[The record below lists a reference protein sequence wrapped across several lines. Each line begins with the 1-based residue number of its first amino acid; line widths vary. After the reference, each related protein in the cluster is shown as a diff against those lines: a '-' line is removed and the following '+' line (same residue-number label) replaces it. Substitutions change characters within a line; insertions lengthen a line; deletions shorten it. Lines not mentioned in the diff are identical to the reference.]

1 MGLSFPDLCEKILET
16 AHLANCYGTAKVESA
31 AFSPPLPPLPLMK
44 RGKERRLGK
53 DGPVKNERNT
63 GISGR
68 PSCSPVFPPCGERA
82 PCLLGCLWTLLVPDP
97 SSGSSYWEIR
107 IIGATYVTREEVL
120 EEGGLWEPINVLDID
135 RKQLIQNLEKD
146 VRIEKASIS
155 FAFPTYFDIHI
166 TERLPGLYVECDG
179 PQFAKVSYSGHV
191 LAVHS
196 SIPDA
201 TAPLLTGY
209 HGGNLMEGDEIE
221 DEDVRGLLQ
230 FFGPLG
236 TFHSGPDYGSF
247 HGWAEADHYP
257 SAPELPI
264 IVGDAENAN
273 KKIDTFVML
282 CREMGNRKFKGK
294 YIDITYEQPYV
305 KLE

>member
-1 MGLSFPDLCEKILET
+1 M
-16 AHLANCYGTAKVESA
+16 
-31 AFSPPLPPLPLMK
+31 
-44 RGKERRLGK
+44 
-53 DGPVKNERNT
+53 
-63 GISGR
+63 
-68 PSCSPVFPPCGERA
+68 
-82 PCLLGCLWTLLVPDP
+82 
-97 SSGSSYWEIR
+97 
-107 IIGATYVTREEVL
+107 
-120 EEGGLWEPINVLDID
+120 EEGGLWEPINILDID

-230 FFGPLG
+230 FLG
-236 TFHSGPDYGSF
+236 RL
-247 HGWAEADHYP
+247 EP
-257 SAPELPI
+257 SIQDQITEVSMDGRKQITIHLRRSLPI

>member
-1 MGLSFPDLCEKILET
+1 ML
-16 AHLANCYGTAKVESA
+16 
-31 AFSPPLPPLPLMK
+31 
-44 RGKERRLGK
+44 
-53 DGPVKNERNT
+53 
-63 GISGR
+63 
-68 PSCSPVFPPCGERA
+68 
-82 PCLLGCLWTLLVPDP
+82 PCLSPRVVSALLACLVAFGLFWFLIHRPGLHI
-97 SSGSSYWEIR
+97 GKIR

-120 EEGGLWEPINVLDID
+120 EEGGLWEPINVLDSD
-135 RKQLIQNLEKD
+135 RRQLIQNLEKD

-221 DEDVRGLLQ
+221 DEDVRGL
-230 FFGPLG
+230 
-236 TFHSGPDYGSF
+236 
-247 HGWAEADHYP
+247 
-257 SAPELPI
+257 
-264 IVGDAENAN
+264 
-273 KKIDTFVML
+273 
-282 CREMGNRKFKGK
+282 
-294 YIDITYEQPYV
+294 
-305 KLE
+305 

>member
-1 MGLSFPDLCEKILET
+1 MLPSLSPRVVSALLAFLVAFGLFWFLIHRPGLHI
-16 AHLANCYGTAKVESA
+16 
-31 AFSPPLPPLPLMK
+31 
-44 RGKERRLGK
+44 GK
-53 DGPVKNERNT
+53 
-63 GISGR
+63 
-68 PSCSPVFPPCGERA
+68 
-82 PCLLGCLWTLLVPDP
+82 
-97 SSGSSYWEIR
+97 IR

-120 EEGGLWEPINVLDID
+120 EEGGLWESINVLDID

-230 FFGPLG
+230 FLG
-236 TFHSGPDYGSF
+236 RLEPSIQDQITEVSM
-247 HGWAEADHYP
+247 EADHYP
-257 SAPELPI
+257 SAPEPSHYRWRCGKCQQKDRYLCDALP
-264 IVGDAENAN
+264 
-273 KKIDTFVML
+273 
-282 CREMGNRKFKGK
+282 GNGEPE
-294 YIDITYEQPYV
+294 IQG
-305 KLE
+305 

>member
-1 MGLSFPDLCEKILET
+1 MYALK
-16 AHLANCYGTAKVESA
+16 
-31 AFSPPLPPLPLMK
+31 
-44 RGKERRLGK
+44 
-53 DGPVKNERNT
+53 
-63 GISGR
+63 
-68 PSCSPVFPPCGERA
+68 
-82 PCLLGCLWTLLVPDP
+82 
-97 SSGSSYWEIR
+97 
-107 IIGATYVTREEVL
+107 
-120 EEGGLWEPINVLDID
+120 
-135 RKQLIQNLEKD
+135 
-146 VRIEKASIS
+146 KASIS

-230 FFGPLG
+230 FLG
-236 TFHSGPDYGSF
+236 RL
-247 HGWAEADHYP
+247 EP
-257 SAPELPI
+257 SIQDQITEVSMDGRKQITIHLRRSLPI
-264 IVGDAENAN
+264 IVWRCGKCQQKDRCLCDA
-273 KKIDTFVML
+273 L
-282 CREMGNRKFKGK
+282 PGNGEPEIKGK

>member
-1 MGLSFPDLCEKILET
+1 MLPSPSPRVVSALLAFLVAFGLFWFLIHRPGLHI
-16 AHLANCYGTAKVESA
+16 
-31 AFSPPLPPLPLMK
+31 
-44 RGKERRLGK
+44 GK
-53 DGPVKNERNT
+53 
-63 GISGR
+63 
-68 PSCSPVFPPCGERA
+68 
-82 PCLLGCLWTLLVPDP
+82 
-97 SSGSSYWEIR
+97 IR

-230 FFGPLG
+230 FLG
-236 TFHSGPDYGSF
+236 RL
-247 HGWAEADHYP
+247 EP
-257 SAPELPI
+257 SI
-264 IVGDAENAN
+264 QDQI
-273 KKIDTFVML
+273 
-282 CREMGNRKFKGK
+282 RKFPWMGGSRSLSICAGAFPLSLAMRKMPTK
-294 YIDITYEQPYV
+294 RSIP
-305 KLE
+305 L

>member
-1 MGLSFPDLCEKILET
+1 MLPSPSPRVVSALLAFLVAFGLFWFLIHRPGLHI
-16 AHLANCYGTAKVESA
+16 
-31 AFSPPLPPLPLMK
+31 
-44 RGKERRLGK
+44 GK
-53 DGPVKNERNT
+53 
-63 GISGR
+63 
-68 PSCSPVFPPCGERA
+68 
-82 PCLLGCLWTLLVPDP
+82 
-97 SSGSSYWEIR
+97 IR

-230 FFGPLG
+230 FLGGSRSLSICAGAFPL
-236 TFHSGPDYGSF
+236 SL
-247 HGWAEADHYP
+247 A
-257 SAPELPI
+257 
-264 IVGDAENAN
+264 
-273 KKIDTFVML
+273 M
-282 CREMGNRKFKGK
+282 RKMPTKRS
-294 YIDITYEQPYV
+294 IP
-305 KLE
+305 L

>member
-1 MGLSFPDLCEKILET
+1 MLPSLSPRVVSALLAFLVAFGLFWFLIHRPGLHI
-16 AHLANCYGTAKVESA
+16 
-31 AFSPPLPPLPLMK
+31 
-44 RGKERRLGK
+44 GK
-53 DGPVKNERNT
+53 
-63 GISGR
+63 
-68 PSCSPVFPPCGERA
+68 
-82 PCLLGCLWTLLVPDP
+82 
-97 SSGSSYWEIR
+97 IR

-209 HGGNLMEGDEIE
+209 HGGNLMEGCKGALA
-221 DEDVRGLLQ
+221 V
-230 FFGPLG
+230 FGPLG

-257 SAPELPI
+257 SAPEPSHYRWRCGKCQQKDRYLCDALP
-264 IVGDAENAN
+264 
-273 KKIDTFVML
+273 
-282 CREMGNRKFKGK
+282 GNGEPE
-294 YIDITYEQPYV
+294 IQG
-305 KLE
+305 

>member
-1 MGLSFPDLCEKILET
+1 MLPSPSPRVVSALLAFLVAFGLFWFLIHRPGLHI
-16 AHLANCYGTAKVESA
+16 
-31 AFSPPLPPLPLMK
+31 
-44 RGKERRLGK
+44 GK
-53 DGPVKNERNT
+53 
-63 GISGR
+63 
-68 PSCSPVFPPCGERA
+68 
-82 PCLLGCLWTLLVPDP
+82 
-97 SSGSSYWEIR
+97 IR

-230 FFGPLG
+230 FLG
-236 TFHSGPDYGSF
+236 RL
-247 HGWAEADHYP
+247 EP
-257 SAPELPI
+257 SIQDQITEVSMDGRKRITIHLRRSLPI

>member
-1 MGLSFPDLCEKILET
+1 MLPSLFPRVVSALLAFLVAFGLFWFLIHRPGLHI
-16 AHLANCYGTAKVESA
+16 
-31 AFSPPLPPLPLMK
+31 
-44 RGKERRLGK
+44 GK
-53 DGPVKNERNT
+53 
-63 GISGR
+63 
-68 PSCSPVFPPCGERA
+68 
-82 PCLLGCLWTLLVPDP
+82 
-97 SSGSSYWEIR
+97 IR

-221 DEDVRGLLQ
+221 DEDVRG
-230 FFGPLG
+230 
-236 TFHSGPDYGSF
+236 SCSF
-247 HGWAEADHYP
+247 WAAWN
-257 SAPELPI
+257 LPFR
-264 IVGDAENAN
+264 
-273 KKIDTFVML
+273 TRL
-282 CREMGNRKFKGK
+282 RKFPWMGGSRSLSICAGAFPLSLAMRKMPTK
-294 YIDITYEQPYV
+294 RSIP
-305 KLE
+305 L